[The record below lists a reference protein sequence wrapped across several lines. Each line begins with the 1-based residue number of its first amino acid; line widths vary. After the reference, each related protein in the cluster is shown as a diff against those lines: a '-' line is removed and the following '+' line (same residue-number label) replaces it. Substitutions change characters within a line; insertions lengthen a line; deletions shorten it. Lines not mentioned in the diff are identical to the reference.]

1 MSDSDIHE
9 SRILIVDDQPGNLR
23 LLEDLLGREGFGNVL
38 GTTESEQ
45 VLDLVGAFDPD
56 LILLDL
62 LMPGLDGFA
71 VLEQLARLGSADEF
85 RPVLVLTADATK
97 DAKRRALSLGAK
109 DFLTKPFDA
118 VEAMLRIWNLLETR
132 QLYKRLRQFVPDAAP
147 RGWGGPPEAGGH

>member
-1 MSDSDIHE
+1 MNDTEILA

-38 GTTESEQ
+38 STTDSTQ
-45 VLDLVGAFDPD
+45 VVDLYTAFDPD
-56 LILLDL
+56 LVLLDL

-71 VLEQLARLGSADEF
+71 VLERLARCRAPDDF
-85 RPVLVLTADATK
+85 RPVLVLTADATR

-109 DFLTKPFDA
+109 DFLTKPFDT

-132 QLYKRLRQFVPDAAP
+132 QLYKRLRQVVPDAAP
-147 RGWGGPPEAGGH
+147 PVTWRGGG